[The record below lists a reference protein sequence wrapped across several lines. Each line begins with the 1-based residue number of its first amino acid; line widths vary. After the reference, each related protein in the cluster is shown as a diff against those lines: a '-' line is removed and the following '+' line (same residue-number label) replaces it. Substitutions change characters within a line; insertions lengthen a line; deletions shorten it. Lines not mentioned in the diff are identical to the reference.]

1 MITLTSLLVTL
12 HLLGLSFG
20 LGAST
25 VKVVLLFRT
34 KSDPAYIPVFTRTS
48 RPITGVI
55 IVGLVLLTLS
65 GIGWLLMGYGFST
78 RLIVKLILVALIWI
92 LGPYIDNVVEPKFNK
107 LAPATGEAASPEF
120 AAVQSQYLVLDTIA
134 GGLFYVIVF
143 MWVLF

>member
-1 MITLTSLLVTL
+1 MITLTSLLVTV

-25 VKVVLLFRT
+25 VKVILLFRT
-34 KSDPAYIPVFTRTS
+34 KSDPGYISVFTRVS
-48 RPITGVI
+48 RPITWTI
-55 IVGLVLLTLS
+55 IAGLLLLTLS
-65 GIGWLLMGYGFST
+65 GIGWLLLGYGFST
-78 RLIVKLILVALIWI
+78 PLIVKLILVALIWI

-107 LAPATGEAASPEF
+107 LAPASGETASAEF
-120 AAVQSQYLVLDTIA
+120 TAVQTQYLVLDTIA